1 MGSPFAIAL
10 KLAVLFAC
18 GALGAFAGFA
28 LATTLGWTG
37 VPAAVVAVFAGM
49 AAAALAFALGVAALR
64 KVGWLA

>member
-1 MGSPFAIAL
+1 MGSPFAIAV

-28 LATTLGWTG
+28 LATVLGWTG
-37 VPAAVVAVFAGM
+37 VPAAVAAVFAGM
-49 AAAALAFALGVAALR
+49 AVATLLFAFGVAALR